1 MKIRCLFQKLEPMR
15 KQPKNGS
22 NRMDKVQSGAR
33 TIRISDEVLSKVASL
48 AVREVEGVAHLAAH
62 GMMTSPVTIENLGGA
77 VAVTVRVVLKNG
89 YRAVSVAK
97 QIQQTVK
104 QSVQDM
110 TGVTAVNVNVEVSGV
125 EFDV

>member
-1 MKIRCLFQKLEPMR
+1 
-15 KQPKNGS
+15 
-22 NRMDKVQSGAR
+22 MDKVQSSER
-33 TIRISDEVLSKVASL
+33 TIRISDEVLGKVASL
-48 AVREVEGVAHLAAH
+48 AVREVEGVAHLAAS
-62 GMMTSPVTIENLGGA
+62 GMLTSPVTIENLGGA
-77 VAVTVRVVLKNG
+77 VAVTIRVVLKNG

-97 QIQQTVK
+97 QIQQAVK

>member
-1 MKIRCLFQKLEPMR
+1 
-15 KQPKNGS
+15 
-22 NRMDKVQSGAR
+22 MDKVQSGER

-48 AVREVEGVAHLAAH
+48 AVREVEGVAHLAAP
-62 GMMTSPVTIENLGGA
+62 GMLTSPVTIENLGGA